1 MPTTS
6 WSERY
11 AIAAVL
17 LLLVLVLADN
27 ARVMLIISIIG
38 LAAGFWVAR
47 QGELRRVAMVA
58 IAAFAMTLVIAAFTL
73 LR

>member
-11 AIAAVL
+11 AIAAAL
-17 LLLVLVLADN
+17 LLLALVLTDN
-27 ARVMLIISIIG
+27 ARVMLIVSIIG

-47 QGELRRVAMVA
+47 QGELRRMAMVA
-58 IAAFAMTLVIAAFTL
+58 IAAFAVTLVIAAFTL

>member
-17 LLLVLVLADN
+17 LLLAMVLADN
-27 ARVMLIISIIG
+27 TASC
-38 LAAGFWVAR
+38 
-47 QGELRRVAMVA
+47 
-58 IAAFAMTLVIAAFTL
+58 
-73 LR
+73 

>member
-1 MPTTS
+1 MPKTS
-6 WSERY
+6 WSEKY
-11 AIAAVL
+11 AIAAAL
-17 LLLVLVLADN
+17 LLLILVLADN

-47 QGELRRVAMVA
+47 QGELRRMALVA
-58 IAAFAMTLVIAAFTL
+58 IAAFAVTLVIAVFTL